1 MAARSAPIA
10 KASRTSR
17 TSRTSKSSK
26 AERAQDCHT
35 LEQLPNIGPSLA
47 AALRRIGIQL
57 PRDLAG
63 KDGFALYQQL
73 CTVDG
78 QRQDPCVLDTFL
90 ALTDFLQGA
99 PAAPWWHY
107 TAQRKRRFGQVR

>member
-1 MAARSAPIA
+1 MAARSAPLA
-10 KASRTSR
+10 KASNT
-17 TSRTSKSSK
+17 SK
-26 AERAQDCHT
+26 AERAQDCHR
-35 LEQLPNIGPSLA
+35 LEQLPNIGAALA
-47 AALRRIGIQL
+47 ASLRRIGIER
-57 PRDLAG
+57 PSDLAG

-90 ALTDFLQGA
+90 AITDFMQGA

-107 TAQRKRRFGQVR
+107 TAQRKRRLKQVR